1 MSACNVR
8 IRAAHE
14 AKWIFQP
21 LDDSK
26 SKIFKLFTS
35 YLNYSLEAGIFHEL
49 SLSHGRNFTKHQ
61 ISSH

>member
-1 MSACNVR
+1 MFG
-8 IRAAHE
+8 IGAAHA
-14 AKWIFQP
+14 AKRTFQP

-35 YLNYSLEAGIFHEL
+35 YLNYSIEAGIFHEL